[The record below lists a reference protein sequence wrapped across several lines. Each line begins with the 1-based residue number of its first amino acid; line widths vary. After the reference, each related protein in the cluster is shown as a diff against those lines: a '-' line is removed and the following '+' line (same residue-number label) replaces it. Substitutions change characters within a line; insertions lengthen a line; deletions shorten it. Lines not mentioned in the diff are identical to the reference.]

1 MRVEKL
7 VDIQE
12 YFHSGKAGSCPKCGR
27 GEGVWEQARMIVV
40 MREGVRGQV
49 RRIVV
54 MREGHRATRL
64 SLAHHFQL

>member
-27 GEGVWEQARMIVV
+27 GEGVW
-40 MREGVRGQV
+40 GQV

-54 MREGHRATRL
+54 MRKGVRE
-64 SLAHHFQL
+64 QW